1 MITGHCSGS
10 NFIIVSCE
18 YCFWSFEVSGYF
30 KKEKKKEKK
39 KETESRARTLT
50 YRTRHEGRVKD
61 FEKNKKVEY
70 VNKNLTP
77 IMVSKA
83 FIFMLFM

>member
-30 KKEKKKEKK
+30 KKEKKKRKK
-39 KETESRARTLT
+39 KKR
-50 YRTRHEGRVKD
+50 KQ
-61 FEKNKKVEY
+61 KVGPELLPTGPGM
-70 VNKNLTP
+70 KEE
-77 IMVSKA
+77 
-83 FIFMLFM
+83 